1 MMNTNDLK
9 VMHEDLFQMVED
21 LYDDDKGC
29 EGNRALACSI
39 INAVQIIEAELSL
52 REAGVFA

>member
-21 LYDDDKGC
+21 LYDDDKEC
-29 EGNRALACSI
+29 EGNRALACI
-39 INAVQIIEAELSL
+39 IMDSVILIEAELSL

>member
-9 VMHEDLFQMVED
+9 IMHEDLLQMVED
-21 LYDDDKGC
+21 LYDDDKEC
-29 EGNRALACSI
+29 EGNRALACVIMDSVI
-39 INAVQIIEAELSL
+39 LIEAELSL